1 MRRRSKSAPVGVI
14 TKVLRILELL
24 DQTPAG
30 LQLREIAEQTSMNKS
45 TVHRF
50 ASHLEAEA
58 YLYRDTTGTY
68 TLGPK
73 LSRMGK
79 GINFQATL
87 CKICRPTLENL
98 WKATGETVNL
108 AVLDGSDVL
117 YLDILETLHTFRLVS
132 KIGMRRPFHCT
143 ALGKAIVATIDD
155 EPLRESLLGAIQ
167 FEGQTPRTITTMPRL
182 KRDLVNIRERGFA
195 LDEGEAVTGIRCLG
209 AAILGPDGKAVAG
222 ISLSG
227 PMVRVTRDQLPFFSS
242 QIRDAARQIS
252 WNLGYRLP
260 KPARTARA
268 VAVIPPDRQSTKR
281 SSVRQDQRVSSRM

>member
-1 MRRRSKSAPVGVI
+1 MRTRCKSAPVGVI

-58 YLYRDTTGTY
+58 YLFRDTTGTY

-73 LSRMGK
+73 LTRMGS

-87 CKICRPTLENL
+87 CKICRPALEDL
-98 WKATGETVNL
+98 WKVTGETVNL
-108 AVLDGSDVL
+108 AVLDGSDIL

-132 KIGMRRPFHCT
+132 KVGMRRPFHCT
-143 ALGKAIVATIDD
+143 ALGKAIVATISD
-155 EPLRESLLGAIQ
+155 EQLSEGLFGAIQ
-167 FEGQTPRTITTMPRL
+167 FGGQTPRTITTIPRL
-182 KRDLVNIRERGFA
+182 KRDLSHIRDRGFA
-195 LDEGEAVTGIRCLG
+195 VDEGEAVTGIRCLG

-227 PMVRVTRDQLPFFSS
+227 PMVRVTRELLPIFSS
-242 QIRDAARQIS
+242 QIREAARRLS
-252 WNLGYRLP
+252 WSLGYRP
-260 KPARTARA
+260 SKSTKTARTTFAKTLRDNL
-268 VAVIPPDRQSTKR
+268 PTK
-281 SSVRQDQRVSSRM
+281 